1 MAFANPSYTDVLATT
16 IEARSKVIAD
26 NVTKNTALLARLN
39 EKGNIRTVDG
49 GVTILEE
56 LSFQENGNA
65 QWYSGGDLLSVAAQD
80 VISAASYPWAQA
92 AVAIIINGLEQLQNS
107 GRERMIDLMA
117 GRVRVGEASLN
128 NLVSVGVY
136 SDGTGFGGKQLTGLA
151 AAVPLSN
158 TTGTYGGINRATFP
172 FWQNQVVAPG
182 TGVITAANI
191 NTYMNQLWLKCVRN
205 KDHPDLIV
213 SGNSMFAL
221 YLAFLQNLQRFTS
234 AETGKLGF
242 PTVKFL
248 DADVVLDGGIG
259 GACATTEMFYL
270 NTNYIFFRPHKD
282 RNMVPLNPGKRY
294 ATNQDAEVQ
303 LIGFAGQITV
313 SGDQFQGRLSNA

>member
-26 NVTKNTALLARLN
+26 NVSKNTALLARLN

-80 VISAASYPWAQA
+80 VISAASYPWSQA
-92 AVAIIINGLEQLQNS
+92 AVAIVINGLEQLQNS

-117 GRVRVGEASLN
+117 GRVRVGETSLK
-128 NLVSVGVY
+128 NLIAGGIY
-136 SDGTGFGGKQLTGLA
+136 SDGTGFGGKQLTGLN

-172 FWQNQVVAPG
+172 FWQSQLVAPG
-182 TGVITAANI
+182 AGVITAANI

-205 KDHPDLIV
+205 KDKVDLIV
-213 SGNSMFAL
+213 ADNAMFAL
-221 YLAFLQNLQRFTS
+221 YLAFLQNLQRFVK

-242 PTVKFL
+242 PSLSFI

-259 GACATTEMFYL
+259 GFCPANQMFFL
-270 NTNYIFFRPHKD
+270 NTDYIFFRPHKD

-303 LIGFAGQITV
+303 LVGFAGQMTV
-313 SGDQFQGRLSNA
+313 SGDQFQGRLSNS